1 MAQDPQ
7 KLKSLA
13 VEQIN
18 RFMALEGKRKAER
31 DDDFQFIAAL
41 ALPQDS
47 NITTSK
53 TEGVTGYTQ
62 QIYETTLIQSMET
75 LASGLSNWWTPQNQ
89 GWAEYGV
96 PEALQEENK
105 VGIDDATKWLGKASD
120 KAMKVRGRSNF
131 YSVKA
136 TGDLGLAVF
145 ATDLII
151 ADESD
156 TGQELLNF
164 IHVKIGTYVIEENY
178 KGIVDTARRRFKM
191 TYRQIQQK
199 FAAMGDN
206 IPEKMVKA
214 ASGKNGPQK
223 EFEIL
228 HCIFP
233 REDSERLPGRR
244 DGPNKPVA
252 SVYISLDF
260 KETLRVSGYDE
271 TPILCRRFKKWV
283 TVWGYGPGY
292 LALPDARQIN
302 YMQQNI
308 DAAAELHIN
317 PRVLIPSNLEG
328 DVDLRAGGATIY
340 DENMEGA
347 VPREWATVSD
357 YKLGLDVLAQKRQ
370 QIKDA
375 CYVDAFKLLNSAP
388 LLDKEMTAYEIS
400 QRQAEQLQNMTA
412 VNART
417 VVEFIN
423 PLMARVFGA
432 MMRAGTIK
440 NPPEVLLKEIGPGKK
455 GISMPEIVVT
465 SRFNDALRA
474 LKNRAY
480 QGLASFL
487 LPLSEKIPS
496 ILDPYDWD
504 KVSKDYGDNEGVAPD
519 SKRPEKGPKSV
530 DAIRQ
535 IRIKQQEQARAAQMA
550 ESLGKAGAGLG
561 KSPDFVQDK
570 AKEQMGG

>member
-1 MAQDPQ
+1 MADSE
-7 KLKSLA
+7 KLTRLA
-13 VEQIN
+13 IEQIG
-18 RFMALEGKRKAER
+18 RFHNLEAKRKSER
-31 DDDFQFIAAL
+31 DDDWQFIASL

-47 NITTSK
+47 NITTEK
-53 TEGVTGYTQ
+53 TEGVSDYTQ

-75 LASGLSNWWTPQNQ
+75 LASGLGNWWTPQNQ
-89 GWAEYGV
+89 GWAEYDV
-96 PEALQEENK
+96 PEELQEENK
-105 VGIDDATKWLGKASD
+105 VGLDDAAKWLGKASD
-120 KAMKVRGRSNF
+120 KAMKELGRSNF
-131 YSVKA
+131 YPVKA
-136 TGDLGLAVF
+136 TGDLGLSVF

-178 KGIVDTARRRFKM
+178 KGIVDTVRRKFKM
-191 TYRQIQQK
+191 TYRQIKQK
-199 FAAMGDN
+199 FAAAGDN
-206 IPEKMVKA
+206 IPEKMEKA
-214 ASGKNGPQK
+214 AMGKNGQQK

-308 DAAAELHIN
+308 DAAAEHHIN

-340 DENMEGA
+340 DENLPNA
-347 VPREWATVSD
+347 VPREWATVSE

-400 QRQAEQLQNMTA
+400 QRQAEQMQNMTA
-412 VNART
+412 INART

-423 PLMARVFGA
+423 PLMARLFGA
-432 MMRAGTIK
+432 MLRSGTIK
-440 NPPEVLLKEIGPGKK
+440 NPPEVLLKETSPGRRA
-455 GISMPEIVVT
+455 MTLPEVVVT
-465 SRFNDALRA
+465 SRFNDALKA

-480 QGLASFL
+480 QGLSAFL

-519 SKRPEKGPKSV
+519 SKRPEKGDKSV
-530 DAIRQ
+530 MAIRQ
-535 IRIKQQEQARAAQMA
+535 ARLKMQQQAQAAQMA
-550 ESLGKAGAGLG
+550 ESIGKAGAGLG
-561 KSPDFVQDK
+561 KSPQFVQDK
-570 AKEQMGG
+570 AKETMGG